1 MNKGVHS
8 GRALA
13 KRITALLTALLMVL
27 GIMPLG
33 EVAYAEVTPTPEFTV
48 TSVEYTTV
56 VDETGKLTRE
66 IAINGTSLDGATI
79 DIKSVDGPSMT
90 KIPYSPLIGVTLDS
104 VKSITIKKEI
114 KGINETYT
122 QEKTIEI
129 QPVDKTVIMPS
140 ITSIDNSVVYSGSA
154 EPEGKLIIN
163 GSNLGGISKVGDIP
177 DDAYNEYFMIL
188 RNSNEKEQ
196 PLQGVRYTPDEKDEN
211 YKNYDKSKN
220 IIINNLTGALG
231 SADIIFGYKHKSGDT
246 TITIKSRYE
255 KKFRLVDNLNLSEAD
270 IKMTPTKG
278 PASTKDIRSKIEFTS
293 SKPLDYEVF
302 LVKEKKEFLT
312 DSNRC
317 LGRVYNGEGSEKF
330 LTVEV
335 PANKPAGDYYVVF
348 AKRNSYGEI
357 TGQQILGEDKKFT
370 IVALENQVNI
380 VSVSRTSGPTQ
391 VETPV
396 TISGTNIWEIP
407 DFGGLKPEKIE
418 DGYNVEIK
426 NKDGYVDEQLKIGDY
441 KAGDA
446 VAVYPTEGL
455 KDNNGKTI
463 TSLKRVV
470 SVAIGDQVPINEY
483 SVNPDGLENVTVK
496 TRKMTNETND
506 PKDYEKAIK
515 ITVKTIVTTESNPH
529 EVTVETNTYRYPFKY
544 VSSFVSPEVTEVTPD
559 EVFVEKKDGQEKIW
573 EIKEKTQISIEGRN
587 FLIQKYYDNT
597 TKQNEVSFPTI
608 KFLNGIEI
616 KDKNL
621 ITVLKGDKVLTG
633 GEGELGN
640 RILVE
645 IPAKQVVTNLGE
657 FNVIVTNPMKDSNK
671 SGESSMDNINA
682 SVKFQEI
689 SEKDEPVIKSV
700 EPDAIPVEGGDIKIA
715 GSNFKNPQ
723 IVIDGIKL
731 DASKYTVKTEGNTS
745 TINLKAP
752 KCRPGVTQI
761 QVINPGGGMAI
772 SEIRYVSAGSGKPKI
787 IEMQPKIG
795 TKDTPVI
802 LKGENFVK
810 PNSTTYGV
818 DKDIYKLIGT
828 RVMLGGKDV
837 NEYELD
843 EKGKIILKEFMANEQ
858 LLSFSSPLKAADYH
872 RSIVLR
878 KGDDYFIMYV
888 SPKGQITLS
897 SNQEKYTFNLG
908 KDGEGKTIIEA
919 TDGNG
924 EKFIVKM
931 PYVKING
938 NNYYEKLLLKDKND
952 SSREFNFTTPYKSDK
967 GQITGNRANVNVNG
981 DINEIHI
988 TMPEKGIS
996 GLYDVKV
1003 INPDTNEYTFKDK
1016 FEYRTGTITSPK
1028 ITSIEPPLGSVD
1040 GGYTITIN
1048 GETVAGKECFV
1059 PGGIQVLINGVPA
1072 TDVRV
1077 LANDVLTAKV
1087 PPLEA
1092 KYVQMLQGM
1101 DIPSLKVRVTVI
1113 NGDGQFATKLD
1124 EFEYIKPSTKPH
1136 IDKLVLGRNPDTG
1149 EEYVDIEGD
1158 QFMKSWTSPE
1168 NKTFNYE
1175 VYFGETKVT
1184 YENKDFISSKRIRVA
1199 LPPMKGNANKV
1210 DVYVVNADKGIS
1222 NKLPFTY
1229 TISKPTIKSVT
1240 PNVGNK
1246 VGGEEI
1252 HISGSG
1258 FKTGK
1263 VNVYR
1268 NGFTLNQMM
1277 LVRFGEISN
1286 RSIDKDQPNAGRMDS
1301 VKPVVKF
1308 ESGLTVEYNGASK
1321 SLNVSLKVN
1330 GVEYSKN
1337 SISYDYLRMDN
1348 NVVFIPLKVLKNGN
1362 SNLDTNEL
1370 VRLEVADG
1378 RLLVE
1383 RGYVDGAD
1391 LLGTTDISVKTIPYP
1406 TIGKVGV
1413 FVINPDGGAAKGDFE
1428 YKSPSSKPAIVNI
1441 QKDSKDPE
1449 AISGERIIKATYKGG
1464 SAIKIIGQDF
1474 RENATIKIGNLA
1486 ELGVGQIKY
1495 SLPGELSFKMP
1506 AVPESEVGKKIE
1518 VFVENADGGIASSK
1532 KSAPPIYIIF
1542 TKGESAPQIESITP
1556 AKGPSR
1562 GGEEAVIK
1570 GTDFRAG
1577 LSVIFGGKTVEPANI
1592 TLIDYKTIKV
1602 KTPAHPSGTV
1612 DVSVENP
1619 DGERATLSGGYT
1631 YISSPAISKLYDA
1644 DGKAEIKSISING
1657 GQKITVKGSDFQSGA
1672 RVVFMVEIEAA
1683 FGEGDIYIGS
1693 KTYKIKS
1700 SVEAAGVEFIDENT
1714 LRVTT
1719 PEGKLKGSGIM
1730 VINPDKGASDIFAGA
1745 NYGLEKPAPPE
1756 GVTAELIYDDKA
1768 IRITWKAVEGARE
1781 YEIYESEDGSAYE
1794 LAFSTKG
1801 TSYVYQGVEPRT
1813 SYRFKVKAMGNI
1825 ATSDSSKES
1834 KEVTT
1839 GSKAGYQDTD
1849 GKLSENTS
1857 ASMSGDR
1864 ASVTIGTSSYKNGM
1878 TIDLTSGSLAGA
1890 KTVTI
1895 SMPSAVV
1902 KASSAGEIRVI
1913 GRDFAVQFSPYAFR
1927 DALGGADELSGI
1939 KLTISPAYS
1948 SSEPGNTAL
1957 SGEYKIEATAYEKG
1971 TERAIYTAGSP
1982 IYITLD
1988 FDRQKIQ
1995 MRRLSNIFISWR
2007 DPSSSIWEKQGEI
2020 TATYDSA
2027 VAARVYKL
2035 GSYRV
2040 TGSK

>member
-33 EVAYAEVTPTPEFTV
+33 KVAYAE
-48 TSVEYTTV
+48 TV
-56 VDETGKLTRE
+56 VSIPYVKAVTYSSIYSDGNNSKPSVRQLIVEGSGLKGVQITIVGTNNGVTVKQTSTAASNYEIIDIKGMDSINKVIVEEQTVEIAKETIPSISGIENRNIYVNKPESVL
-66 IAINGTSLDGATI
+66 AINGSFLDKITKINEVTGEGYFMKFDESIEGTSTVSNDGDSMLIRNVKGELGSRNITIGMTKKHDDSRVDVTIENRYLNQFKLVKEISIDDIYMTPNKGQFGEEIEFTSLSNLSEYDVFLVRELSDTLT
-79 DIKSVDGPSMT
+79 DKNKCTDRQYKSVEDSKNILTVKVPQKSDRIDSGEYYVVLTNRVEGTGSLESKITKQKNLTETFTIVNANQSMNIENASTKNGKLEGPDIGGTEVKLQGRYMGTLTGIEGLISAVPTLSINEKGALEVNYKLEGTPKYNSKKIEKIKREITVTIGLPADFIKEELNNALSYGFTTNNDTITVKT
-90 KIPYSPLIGVTLDS
+90 KGITADIQDLSKDITIETITTLTLEGSEIITLKEKDTYGEKFKYLS
-104 VKSITIKKEI
+104 SKIKPTVKSITPGQIFVKTDESGNVEILEDTLISIEGSDFLTQTYKDPVTKELKTSYPVIKLGNGVVLDKNTNKDIWIRVLNSLGNIVDGSDSNQLGSKILI
-114 KGINETYT
+114 KVPAGKYVQKAEVADVEVTNPIKDTQDPGFSGIL
-122 QEKTIEI
+122 
-129 QPVDKTVIMPS
+129 P
-140 ITSIDNSVVYSGSA
+140 
-154 EPEGKLIIN
+154 GKLKFTEI
-163 GSNLGGISKVGDIP
+163 
-177 DDAYNEYFMIL
+177 
-188 RNSNEKEQ
+188 NSNSAPKIDS
-196 PLQGVRYTPDEKDEN
+196 VDPDVVTLE
-211 YKNYDKSKN
+211 
-220 IIINNLTGALG
+220 GG
-231 SADIIFGYKHKSGDT
+231 Q
-246 TITIKSRYE
+246 TITIK
-255 KKFRLVDNLNLSEAD
+255 
-270 IKMTPTKG
+270 
-278 PASTKDIRSKIEFTS
+278 
-293 SKPLDYEVF
+293 
-302 LVKEKKEFLT
+302 
-312 DSNRC
+312 
-317 LGRVYNGEGSEKF
+317 
-330 LTVEV
+330 
-335 PANKPAGDYYVVF
+335 
-348 AKRNSYGEI
+348 
-357 TGQQILGEDKKFT
+357 
-370 IVALENQVNI
+370 
-380 VSVSRTSGPTQ
+380 
-391 VETPV
+391 
-396 TISGTNIWEIP
+396 
-407 DFGGLKPEKIE
+407 
-418 DGYNVEIK
+418 
-426 NKDGYVDEQLKIGDY
+426 
-441 KAGDA
+441 
-446 VAVYPTEGL
+446 
-455 KDNNGKTI
+455 
-463 TSLKRVV
+463 
-470 SVAIGDQVPINEY
+470 
-483 SVNPDGLENVTVK
+483 
-496 TRKMTNETND
+496 
-506 PKDYEKAIK
+506 
-515 ITVKTIVTTESNPH
+515 
-529 EVTVETNTYRYPFKY
+529 
-544 VSSFVSPEVTEVTPD
+544 
-559 EVFVEKKDGQEKIW
+559 
-573 EIKEKTQISIEGRN
+573 
-587 FLIQKYYDNT
+587 
-597 TKQNEVSFPTI
+597 
-608 KFLNGIEI
+608 
-616 KDKNL
+616 
-621 ITVLKGDKVLTG
+621 
-633 GEGELGN
+633 
-640 RILVE
+640 
-645 IPAKQVVTNLGE
+645 
-657 FNVIVTNPMKDSNK
+657 
-671 SGESSMDNINA
+671 
-682 SVKFQEI
+682 
-689 SEKDEPVIKSV
+689 
-700 EPDAIPVEGGDIKIA
+700 
-715 GSNFKNPQ
+715 GSNFNGDV
-723 IVIDGIKL
+723 IVLIDGKKVDNITRQPDGKQITFL
-731 DASKYTVKTEGNTS
+731 APAGREGE
-745 TINLKAP
+745 
-752 KCRPGVTQI
+752 TQL
-761 QVINPGGGMAI
+761 QVINPGIGIAI
-772 SEIRYVSAGSGKPKI
+772 KAFRYVKAYTDPKI
-787 IEMQPKIG
+787 TSILPNKG
-795 TKDTPVI
+795 TKGTHVVIKGQNFLEPNAATYTGENGDI
-802 LKGENFVK
+802 LKLLGSRVK
-810 PNSTTYGV
+810 
-818 DKDIYKLIGT
+818 
-828 RVMLGGKDV
+828 LGDKDV
-837 NEYELD
+837 NEYNIN
-843 EKGKIILKEFMANEQ
+843 KSGKIELKGLNAKEEILTA
-858 LLSFSSPLKAADYH
+858 PKAGGLNIADYYN
-872 RSIVLR
+872 SIILQD
-878 KGDDYFIMYV
+878 KKTDKWYTFDV
-888 SPKGQITLS
+888 SPKDGIILS
-897 SNQEKYTFNLG
+897 SGSEIYMLS
-908 KDGEGKTIIEA
+908 A
-919 TDGNG
+919 
-924 EKFIVKM
+924 
-931 PYVKING
+931 
-938 NNYYEKLLLKDKND
+938 D
-952 SSREFNFTTPYKSDK
+952 SSQKIKAAKNSGEVYRVELSSEEVEGETFDSIILSDDKADGDVIMELVLYTPYKADNGK
-967 GQITGNRANVNVNG
+967 ITGNNVKVRVDG
-981 DINEIHI
+981 DIYEIHLTI
-988 TMPEKGIS
+988 PDLGVS
-996 GLYDVKV
+996 GKFDVTV
-1003 INPDTNEYTFKDK
+1003 VNPDTKGFTVKEG
-1016 FEYRTGTITSPK
+1016 FEYIAQAESKPN
-1028 ITSIEPPLGSVD
+1028 ITSITPDKGNVD
-1040 GGYTITIN
+1040 GGYIITI
-1048 GETVAGKECFV
+1048 EGKKDGDKDCFV
-1059 PGGIQVLINGVPA
+1059 SYATGGKTRVIINGVESK
-1072 TDVRV
+1072 DVQIV
-1077 LANDVLTAKV
+1077 TPEKITAVV
-1087 PPLEA
+1087 PPLGFDLLKKYGVGRFKVPVTVLNPDGSSDTEENGFEYVIPSSKPKIAKLNPAQGSASGGDKVEIYGEGFSTSENPKIYFGANEA
-1092 KYVQMLQGM
+1092 TLQGSASSGY
-1101 DIPSLKVRVTVI
+1101 IVVQTPA
-1113 NGDGQFATKLD
+1113 AT
-1124 EFEYIKPSTKPH
+1124 
-1136 IDKLVLGRNPDTG
+1136 GG
-1149 EEYVDIEGD
+1149 A
-1158 QFMKSWTSPE
+1158 KS
-1168 NKTFNYE
+1168 
-1175 VYFGETKVT
+1175 
-1184 YENKDFISSKRIRVA
+1184 
-1199 LPPMKGNANKV
+1199 V
-1210 DVYVVNADKGIS
+1210 DVYVINSDTGIS
-1222 NKLPFTY
+1222 NKVKFTY
-1229 TISKPTIKSVT
+1229 TVSKPTITSVT

-1246 VGGEEI
+1246 AGGEEI
-1252 HISGSG
+1252 SISGND
-1258 FKTGK
+1258 FKAG
-1263 VNVYR
+1263 NINIY
-1268 NGFTLNQMM
+1268 GGNQKPVP

-1286 RSIDKDQPNAGRMDS
+1286 KSLDKFAENSGRLEGMIAT
-1301 VKPVVKF
+1301 VNLPG
-1308 ESGLTVEYNGASK
+1308 GLKAEYNGNTKKVTLGVSIN
-1321 SLNVSLKVN
+1321 NVQ
-1330 GVEYSKN
+1330 YSCTIN
-1337 SISYDYLRMDN
+1337 YDYDKDG
-1348 NVVFIPLKVLKNGN
+1348 VIYVPLETLKSGG
-1362 SNLDTNEL
+1362 SKLQTNEL

-1383 RGYVDGAD
+1383 RGYANGAQ
-1391 LLGTTDISVKTIPYP
+1391 LLGSQEITVKTVPYH

-1486 ELGVGQIKY
+1486 ELGVGQISY

-1532 KSAPPIYIIF
+1532 KSTPPIYIIF

-1556 AKGPSR
+1556 ARGPSR

-1693 KTYKIKS
+1693 KTYKLKS

-1813 SYRFKVKAMGNI
+1813 SYRFKVRAIGKI

-1890 KTVTI
+1890 KAVTI